1 MSLPENLLSHARS
14 VLDGVRQSWLC
25 GLYADTK
32 LCGERGAEA
41 RCHRLILTSV
51 SKFLHSLMKDLIS
64 DGEDDFCIILPD
76 LHQEDMQVLL
86 QFLYTGSVDLSSN
99 HDHVLQLLQALE
111 VPLTFESEMLKIC
124 KGLEDEQPKLKMLL
138 PPSCPLETSVEESE
152 IFHMEKVRPIES
164 LDEGISNSVNLD
176 DGVAVFSFSCSICDL
191 NFNSEQVLANHM
203 VSDHE
208 YTLDLDNSNLTE
220 FRYKCNFCDKYF
232 QSTPELDLHIKS
244 DHDTFVCDLCNKV
257 LASSDALTQHKSTH
271 RAAKNFKCA
280 KCDELFRWRAE
291 YRRHAETVHGQ
302 KITDMTTCNIC
313 NKQIVSK
320 RLNEHIKSVHGN
332 EKPFQCKQCV
342 KRFAKPS
349 ELRNHLRTHTGERPF
364 ECDICSAS
372 FAYSHIL
379 TRHKKYHDGTK
390 KFMCNVCNKSF
401 LQKNDLI
408 KHSRIHSGEKPYKC
422 DLCGKDFARMDY
434 LKKHQML
441 HSTETKFCCGEC
453 GELCGSVDGLKK
465 HRKHSHSKEKPN
477 IEFNSFEDLALQL
490 PNIASI
496 GSDNMLESI
505 SELQAVSLDG
515 GKTIMIL
522 NESEHSVYTEVHLQD
537 SLESMDT
544 SAPTDHI
551 LTSESAVDG
560 SSVILQTDTVNL
572 GSLVEP
578 AEVLYAVQY

>member
-1 MSLPENLLSHARS
+1 MSVPENLLSHARS
-14 VLDGVRQSWLC
+14 VLEGVKQSWLC
-25 GLYADTK
+25 GQYADTS
-32 LCGERGAEA
+32 LCGEQGAQA

-51 SKFLHSLMKDLIS
+51 SRLLHSVLRDLVS
-64 DGEDDFCIILPD
+64 DGEDDICIILPGLQQD
-76 LHQEDMQVLL
+76 DMEVLL
-86 QFLYTGSVDLSSN
+86 QFLYTGAADLTSE
-99 HDHVLQLLQALE
+99 HQHVVQLLQALE
-111 VPLTFESEMLKIC
+111 VPLTFDAEMLKMSI
-124 KGLEDEQPKLKMLL
+124 KQPGEQPKLKMLL
-138 PPSCPLETSVEESE
+138 PQSCPMETTVEESE
-152 IFHMEKVRPIES
+152 IFHVEKVHQLGS
-164 LDEGISNSVNLD
+164 LHSDITNTVNIDDSVT
-176 DGVAVFSFSCSICDL
+176 VFSFSCSLCDL
-191 NFNSEQVLANHM
+191 NFSSEQILANHM
-203 VSDHE
+203 VSEHQYKPE
-208 YTLDLDNSNLTE
+208 LENTE
-220 FRYKCNFCDKYF
+220 LIEFKFKCDFCDQYF
-232 QSTPELDLHIKS
+232 QSRTHLDTHIRS
-244 DHDTFVCDLCNKV
+244 DHEAFICDLCNKV
-257 LASSDALTQHKSTH
+257 LSSSDALTQHKSTH

-332 EKPFQCKQCV
+332 EKPFQCKQCI

-364 ECDICSAS
+364 ECDICNAS

-390 KFMCNVCNKSF
+390 RFTCSVCSKSF
-401 LQKNDLI
+401 LQKNDLV

-465 HRKHSHSKEKPN
+465 HRKHSHNKEKPN

-496 GSDNMLESI
+496 GNDNVLESI

-537 SLESMDT
+537 DMESMDT
-544 SAPTDHI
+544 GADHI
-551 LTSESAVDG
+551 LSSESAVDG
-560 SSVILQTDTVNL
+560 GSVILQADQTHFGTF
-572 GSLVEP
+572 VEP
-578 AEVLYAVQY
+578 TEVLYAVEY

>member
-1 MSLPENLLSHARS
+1 MSVPENLLSHARS

-25 GLYADTK
+25 GQYADTE
-32 LCGERGAEA
+32 LCGHKGAKA
-41 RCHRLILTSV
+41 KCHRLVLTSV
-51 SKFLHSLMKDLIS
+51 SRLLHGVMKELVS
-64 DGEDDFCIILPD
+64 DGEEDIRIIFPELRQDDM
-76 LHQEDMQVLL
+76 EVLL
-86 QFLYTGSVDLSSN
+86 QFLYTGSADLTVN
-99 HDHVLQLLQALE
+99 HDHIIQLLQALE
-111 VPLTFESEMLKIC
+111 VPLAFDSDMLKIS
-124 KGLEDEQPKLKMLL
+124 KQEEFVQPKLKMLL
-138 PPSCPLETSVEESE
+138 PPSCPMETSVEESE
-152 IFHMEKVRPIES
+152 LFHMEKVHPIEP
-164 LDEGISNSVNLD
+164 LKIISDSIPFD
-176 DGVAVFSFSCSICDL
+176 DGVTVFSFSCSICDL
-191 NFNSEQVLANHM
+191 NFDIEQALADHM
-203 VSDHE
+203 VSAHQ
-208 YTLDLDNSNLTE
+208 YKPDLDHAESTD
-220 FRYKCNFCDKYF
+220 RQYQYKCDRCDKYF
-232 QSTPELDLHIKS
+232 ESKHILDTHIQSAHESFI
-244 DHDTFVCDLCNKV
+244 CDLCNKV
-257 LASSDALTQHKSTH
+257 LGSSDALTQHKSTH
-271 RAAKNFKCA
+271 RAARNFKCS

-332 EKPFQCKQCV
+332 EKPFQCKQCI

-379 TRHKKYHDGTK
+379 TRHKKYHEGMK
-390 KFMCNVCNKSF
+390 KFTCNICKKSF

-465 HRKHSHSKEKPN
+465 HRKHSHNREKPN

-496 GSDNMLESI
+496 GNDNMLESI

-537 SLESMDT
+537 DMESNDT
-544 SAPTDHI
+544 AV
-551 LTSESAVDG
+551 SERVLNSN
-560 SSVILQTDTVNL
+560 SVIDGEPVIFQTEQPNL
-572 GSLVEP
+572 SSFVEP
-578 AEVLYAVQY
+578 TEVLYAVEY

>member
-1 MSLPENLLSHARS
+1 MKS
-14 VLDGVRQSWLC
+14 C
-25 GLYADTK
+25 F
-32 LCGERGAEA
+32 
-41 RCHRLILTSV
+41 RLVLTSV
-51 SKFLHSLMKDLIS
+51 SRLLHGVMKDLVS
-64 DGEDDFCIILPD
+64 DGEDDIRIILPELD
-76 LHQEDMQVLL
+76 QGEMELLL
-86 QFLYTGSVDLSSN
+86 QFLYTGSADLTA
-99 HDHVLQLLQALE
+99 DHEHVIQLLQALE
-111 VPLTFESEMLKIC
+111 VPLAFDSDMLKLS
-124 KGLEDEQPKLKMLL
+124 KKDELEQAKLKMLL
-138 PPSCPLETSVEESE
+138 TPTCPMETSVDESE
-152 IFHMEKVRPIES
+152 IFHMEKVHPIEPLQS
-164 LDEGISNSVNLD
+164 IPNSDNID
-176 DGVAVFSFSCSICDL
+176 DCVTLFSFTCSICDL
-191 NFNSEQVLANHM
+191 YFDSEQSLSNHM
-203 VSDHE
+203 KSDHQ
-208 YTLDLDNSNLTE
+208 YRPDLVRTE
-220 FRYKCNFCDKYF
+220 STVMKYKCDFCDKEF
-232 QSTPELDLHIKS
+232 QLKSLLETHIQS
-244 DHDTFVCDLCNKV
+244 EHETFICDLCNKV
-257 LASSDALTQHKSTH
+257 LGSSDALTQHKSTH
-271 RAAKNFKCA
+271 RAAKNFKCS

-332 EKPFQCKQCV
+332 ERPFHCKQCT

-364 ECDICSAS
+364 ECDICNAS

-390 KFMCNVCNKSF
+390 KFTCNVCSKSF

-441 HSTETKFCCGEC
+441 HSTETKFCCAEC

-465 HRKHSHSKEKPN
+465 HRKHSHNKEKPN

-496 GSDNMLESI
+496 GSTDNMLESI

-537 SLESMDT
+537 DMDNSDT
-544 SAPTDHI
+544 VAAEHI
-551 LTSESAVDG
+551 LNSDPAVNG
-560 SSVILQTDTVNL
+560 GSVIFQTEQSNL
-572 GSLVEP
+572 SSFVEP
-578 AEVLYAVQY
+578 TEVLYAVEY

>member
-1 MSLPENLLSHARS
+1 MSSPENLLSHAKS
-14 VLDGVRQSWLC
+14 VLDGVRQSWVCGQYADTELC
-25 GLYADTK
+25 GLQ
-32 LCGERGAEA
+32 GARA
-41 RCHRLILTSV
+41 RCHRLVLTSV
-51 SKFLHSLMKDLIS
+51 SRLLHGVMKDLVS
-64 DGEDDFCIILPD
+64 DGEDDIRIILPELPQD
-76 LHQEDMQVLL
+76 EMEVLL
-86 QFLYTGSVDLSSN
+86 QFLYTGSADLTAN
-99 HDHVLQLLQALE
+99 HDHVIQLLQALE
-111 VPLTFESEMLKIC
+111 VPLAFDSDMLRIC
-124 KGLEDEQPKLKMLL
+124 KKDELEQSKLKMLYN
-138 PPSCPLETSVEESE
+138 PTCTMETNAEESE
-152 IFHMEKVRPIES
+152 IFRMEKVHHFKSLES
-164 LDEGISNSVNLD
+164 ISNSDNFD
-176 DGVAVFSFSCSICDL
+176 DSVTVFSFSCTTCDHD
-191 NFNSEQVLANHM
+191 FDSEQSLANHM
-203 VSDHE
+203 VNIHQYSPE
-208 YTLDLDNSNLTE
+208 LDNTE
-220 FRYKCNFCDKYF
+220 STGMKYKCNFCDEYC
-232 QSTPELDLHIKS
+232 QSKSQLDTHIQS
-244 DHDTFVCDLCNKV
+244 AHESFICDLCNKV
-257 LASSDALTQHKSTH
+257 LGTSDALTQHKSTH
-271 RAAKNFKCA
+271 RAAKNFKCS

-332 EKPFQCKQCV
+332 EKPFQCKQCI

-364 ECDICSAS
+364 ECDICNAS

-390 KFMCNVCNKSF
+390 KFTCNVCSKSF

-465 HRKHSHSKEKPN
+465 HRKHSHNKEKPN

-496 GSDNMLESI
+496 GNTDNMLESI

-537 SLESMDT
+537 DLDSSDAVAAE
-544 SAPTDHI
+544 HI
-551 LTSESAVDG
+551 LNSDSAVDG
-560 SSVILQTDTVNL
+560 GSVIFQTDQSNL
-572 GSLVEP
+572 SSFVEP
-578 AEVLYAVQY
+578 TEVLYAVEY